1 MFYILVVPNAYIYIV
16 GYIVYIMVTIQF
28 KCDPDLY
35 FKMKRKKAEVEE
47 EYGNAMSWEHFVGE
61 LFGFYDMNKP

>member
-1 MFYILVVPNAYIYIV
+1 
-16 GYIVYIMVTIQF
+16 MVTIQF